1 MIKSKTIMKK
11 LLLLALVMCGGVMQA
26 SAGDVTRRIVAE
38 LQDNSAGAGL
48 VSTWTG
54 WKDGPHIHV
63 YYNDGTDH
71 NLTGTWWS
79 TSMTYIGSYSQD
91 DKLRKLYYT
100 DVTADET
107 VFSNYD
113 LHIIIAGEEAEDDYK
128 RITYSGR
135 YSKDQIF
142 YIYIDG
148 TVKYS
153 PQDINYYLV
162 DTSGANLSTLSYNTS
177 TGKATGTFTNS
188 TNVYAVVAPSYSL
201 WDDFKGIR
209 SWSLVMRPNGDS
221 DFEVSEFANYE
232 DALTGSTK
240 TFFFSYAGDIDL
252 SFDILNK
259 TFKVTPYFT
268 RTLSDQYATF
278 SSDYDVAIPSGLKAY
293 YASAKDGNNVTMTK
307 YENGIASTDGAFLKG
322 TAGSYTF
329 TPATTTDVTGTNYL
343 KPGTSAFTGGENYYV
358 FAKQGSD
365 YGFYKYNSS
374 AIDMTGK
381 AYLDLSGAGSRLN
394 IVFADEA
401 SAISSVATEISASK
415 VYHDLQGRRVAQP
428 TKGMYIVNG
437 KKMII
442 K

>member
-1 MIKSKTIMKK
+1 MKK
-11 LLLLALVMCGGVMQA
+11 LLLLALVVIGGVMQA
-26 SAGDVTRRIVAE
+26 SATVKVYMKPGTNWSNDNAIFKLYFFQSSNESNNNWTDFTNVVGQDGYYVAE
-38 LQDNSAGAGL
+38 VDNSTYDKMIFVRMNPGDTDKSYWDRRWNQSWNLDIPTNNSIYYVYNDASGAA
-48 VSTWTG
+48 STGEGFNYTSEELNYKIFYG
-54 WKDGPHIHV
+54 TDKEVVKDGEVTIVDDMDATEDPYIF
-63 YYNDGTDH
+63 
-71 NLTGTWWS
+71 
-79 TSMTYIGSYSQD
+79 TYTFDNTASGSYYFMLLSVSNIGEGNSVSEWNKVFFAEGTGVDNPQ
-91 DKLRKLYYT
+91 LLT
-100 DVTADET
+100 
-107 VFSNYD
+107 FSNGQTGAIVNKSWTRWKID
-113 LHIIIAGEEAEDDYK
+113 NVPAIFVITFNRIA
-128 RITYSGR
+128 
-135 YSKDQIF
+135 
-142 YIYIDG
+142 
-148 TVKYS
+148 
-153 PQDINYYLV
+153 
-162 DTSGANLSTLSYNTS
+162 
-177 TGKATGTFTNS
+177 AT
-188 TNVYAVVAPSYSL
+188 
-201 WDDFKGIR
+201 
-209 SWSLVMRPNGDS
+209 WS
-221 DFEVSEFANYE
+221 
-232 DALTGSTK
+232 
-240 TFFFSYAGDIDL
+240 
-252 SFDILNK
+252 
-259 TFKVTPYFT
+259 VTPYFT

-343 KPGTSAFTGGENYYV
+343 KPGTSAFTGGENCYV

-365 YGFYKYNSS
+365 YGFYNYNNS